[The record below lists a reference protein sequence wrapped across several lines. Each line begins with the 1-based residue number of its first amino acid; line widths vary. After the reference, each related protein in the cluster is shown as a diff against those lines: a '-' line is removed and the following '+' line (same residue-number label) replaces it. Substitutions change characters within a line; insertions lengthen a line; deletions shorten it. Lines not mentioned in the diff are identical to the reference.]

1 MEFTRHKRS
10 VLKEWL
16 KDDDDDDDYIWQT
29 MFHRLSLRMIQSTI
43 ESRKRSRKRAPN
55 IDRKREDGA
64 LTLERDYWGDTP
76 IYNEAAFRRRF
87 RMSRRLFDCILKDL
101 MEHDE

>member
-16 KDDDDDDDYIWQT
+16 KDDEDDYIWQT
-29 MFHRLSLRMIQSTI
+29 MFHPLSLRMIQSKI
-43 ESRKRSRKRAPN
+43 ESRKRSRKGRAQN

-64 LTLERDYWGDTP
+64 LTLERDYWGNNP
-76 IYNEAAFRRRF
+76 IYDEAAFRQRF
-87 RMSRRLFDCILKDL
+87 RMSRQLFDRILKDL
-101 MEHDE
+101 MEYDE